1 MSSILPVSSQPLL
14 TTAPA
19 TTTPVVSVAG
29 AVTLANSPA
38 SVVMLGQDNR
48 ITGAATYSPGG
59 AMASKEPVFTWESK
73 VKDAVTQVM
82 QGNLGLASNASR
94 FQGLGAALLQQLAD
108 GGATSISQSV
118 FKTAAGSV
126 LDAAAVKSEQNQL
139 HNRAENTITLTLK
152 TASGATITL
161 NLSNDGDGFAIKADV
176 SGGELSDSERSAL
189 GDMADSFQGAI
200 DGLTAQPPRLDL
212 GKLTKLDPNLFS
224 SVDLSARLKV
234 GKDQYQTLAF
244 RADDK
249 SRSVDMTGPSGN
261 VQLSVNNN
269 SAILGTAPQ
278 QAQAIQAYLAQF
290 DAAQS
295 RGGGDKNLMALFKD
309 AFSSLQGGTQS
320 LSGAQATADWSK
332 VSDIDRGMLSGLAD
346 FSASLNQNSAYINPM
361 RPGEIDKFA
370 YRTAQTTE
378 AKGSDSGNRTLQQSQ
393 TSSLAA
399 SYHKPL
405 YPGTGLDLST
415 DAKTQNYTYHLIE
428 DEARSTTRI
437 GYADGALVQASSTQ
451 SASQSTTVLR
461 YEMGKLVDTLHTP
474 RQTSTSRDLMG
485 MLDEALKRDRKAQLS
500 GSASTLS
507 KDMLGIS
514 AKSLL
519 QSDPNAIRE

>member
-1 MSSILPVSSQPLL
+1 MTSILPVSSQTPL
-14 TTAPA
+14 TVTPA
-19 TTTPVVSVAG
+19 TTTPVVSVTG
-29 AVTLANSPA
+29 AVSLANSPA

-59 AMASKEPVFTWESK
+59 AMASKEPVFTWETK

-126 LDAAAVKSEQNQL
+126 LDASAVKSQQNQL
-139 HNRAENTITLTLK
+139 HNRAENSISLTLK

-176 SGGELSDSERSAL
+176 SGGELSDMERKAL
-189 GDMADSFQGAI
+189 GEMADSFQGAI

-249 SRSVDMTGPSGN
+249 TRSVDMSGPSGN
-261 VQLSVNNN
+261 VQLSVNSNT
-269 SAILGTAPQ
+269 AILGNAQQ
-278 QAQAIQAYLAQF
+278 QAQAIQTYLTQF
-290 DAAQS
+290 DAAQT

-332 VSDIDRGMLSGLAD
+332 VTDTDRGMLSGLAD
-346 FSASLNQNSAYINPM
+346 FSASLNQNSSYINPM
-361 RPGEIDKFA
+361 RPGEVDKFA

-378 AKGSDSGNRTLQQSQ
+378 AKGNDSSNRSLQQSQ
-393 TSSLAA
+393 TSNLAA
-399 SYHKPL
+399 SYHKSL
-405 YPGTGLDLST
+405 YPGTALALST
-415 DAKTQNYTYHLIE
+415 DSATQNYTYHLIE

-437 GYADGALVQASSTQ
+437 GYADGALVEASSMQ
-451 SASQSTTVLR
+451 SASQSTTVLK
-461 YEMGKLVDTLHTP
+461 YEMGKLVDTLNTP
-474 RQTSTSRDLMG
+474 RQTSASRDLLG
-485 MLDEALKRDRKAQLS
+485 MLDEAMKKDRKAQLN
-500 GSASTLS
+500 GAASTLTR
-507 KDMLGIS
+507 DMLGIS

-519 QSDPNAIRE
+519 QSDPGAIRA